1 MKTALQKV
9 RNAAYKAGKAE
20 SKKSL
25 LPSVKKWMKRNKIIT
40 IYFING
46 RGFVDFATKGFADSE
61 DAFHGVWPSEFKNVK
76 VANEF
81 IDLCNA
87 VGYENG
93 FELPNTIKL

>member
-1 MKTALQKV
+1 MKRALQKV
-9 RNAAYKAGKAE
+9 RTAAFKAGKAE

-25 LPSVKKWMKRNKIIT
+25 LPYIKKWMKRNKISA

-46 RGFVDFATKGFADSE
+46 RGFVDFVNSDLGRTGDGKT
-61 DAFHGVWPSEFKNVK
+61 VWPDDFPTVEM
-76 VANEF
+76 ANEF

-93 FELPNTIKL
+93 FELPETILLK